1 MATEEGVVE
10 DIANVFSSTEPVH
23 EASYLFVKV
32 LGKGAFGEAVLY
44 RKTEDS
50 SLVVWKEINLSRLSE
65 RERKDAMGEVDI
77 LSMLNHANIITY
89 YNHFLD
95 EGTLMIEVEYA
106 NGGNLATKIA
116 QHCESNEL
124 IPEEQVA
131 WYLYQTVSALQYIHQ
146 FDIIH
151 RDIKTMNIFL
161 TKTDLVKLGDFGI
174 SKILETKSQMA
185 ETVVGTPYYM
195 APEIVKGDSYDHKVD
210 MWALGCVVYELLT
223 LKKTFQATNQLRLA
237 YEIVKGE
244 RGDIDPQYT
253 ENIQHLVSWML
264 QKNAKDRP
272 SAEELLASSKFTQI
286 ADIQKMKKKVWE
298 LNTLSRKLRQLS
310 TVSIETVP
318 IIKSKITEVYQ
329 WGGGKLTPQK
339 QDIFIKGKSAM
350 QIAVGHSHF
359 AVVTMEKELYTWA
372 NVQGG
377 TEIVGQLGHGN
388 TSAYKAPRKVEGLED
403 VIHVSCGEDF
413 TLCVADEG
421 KVHAFGSN
429 YYGCLGMEEEDDAV
443 LSPVP
448 IPFFSSNPVEEISCG
463 ENHVAALTM
472 DGEVYTWGCG
482 EFGRLGLG
490 SEDDFSIPQKVATP
504 GKHLFK
510 HVVCGSDG
518 TFLIT
523 VNGRV
528 LAAGSN
534 EHNKLGFNSETSG
547 LRKSKVQ
554 VYDIPCKYT
563 FSTVK
568 PLTRYIISQ
577 VAAGKDHSAAVDLYG
592 HLFTFG
598 SNKYGQLGVGDFRRH
613 KGVCRVGGGLTGKV
627 VDVVTCGDGFT
638 VASINENQV
647 FSWGNGANGRLGAV
661 FSDQLKGPN
670 NKSSCLPRPIFGSL
684 YSVSNLASHHW
695 HTIVIAEKI
704 LNQKTL
710 KSRVSSPKYRDNS
723 PCKVVIPQPAPQE
736 EDSAFA
742 SEGIGSE
749 DISSSEPVSESDGM
763 SDSGNPLT
771 PDIADRP
778 SSAESFGRPRSSDR
792 PRSAGREASIPE
804 EDTQVPEWLK
814 AEMDDDFIPMPG
826 CDQIVNPVL
835 PRQNPVANPLPSP
848 VTPKVNLVVPG
859 MSPALN
865 PVTPG
870 SVENFVH
877 RKNGSPDSVVRS
889 LSERIQLLE
898 TENKML
904 KEMVQLQDLKIKS
917 LEMKRALDEKRDG

>member
-1 MATEEGVVE
+1 MATEQTNLE
-10 DIANVFSSTEPVH
+10 DAAHVHAATEQIH

-32 LGKGAFGEAVLY
+32 LGRGAFGEAVLY

-65 RERKDAMGEVDI
+65 REKKDALGEVDI

-95 EGTLMIEVEYA
+95 EGTLLIEVEYA
-106 NGGNLATKIA
+106 NGGNLAMKIA
-116 QHCESNEL
+116 QHCENRDL
-124 IPEEQVA
+124 IPEEQVT
-131 WYLYQTVSALQYIHQ
+131 WYLYQTASALKYIHQ
-146 FDIIH
+146 FGIIH

-161 TKTDLVKLGDFGI
+161 TRTDLIKLGDFGI
-174 SKILETKSQMA
+174 SRILETKSQMA
-185 ETVVGTPYYM
+185 ETVVGTPLYM

-210 MWALGCVVYELLT
+210 MWALGCVLYELLT

-237 YEIVKGE
+237 YEIVQGKRGE
-244 RGDIDPQYT
+244 IDPQYSK
-253 ENIQHLVSWML
+253 NIQDLVNWML
-264 QKNAKDRP
+264 LKTAKDRP
-272 SAEELLASSKFTQI
+272 SAEELLTSPKFSQI
-286 ADIQKMKKKVWE
+286 ANVQEMEKKVWE
-298 LNTLSRKLRQLS
+298 LNTLSRKLRQQS
-310 TVSIETVP
+310 SVSMETVP

-329 WGGGKLTPQK
+329 WGGGKFTPQK
-339 QDIFIKGKSAM
+339 QDIFDKGKSAI
-350 QIAVGHSHF
+350 QVAAGHSHF

-377 TEIVGQLGHGN
+377 TEIAGQLGHGN
-388 TSAYKAPRKVEGLED
+388 TSAYKAPRKVDDLEG
-403 VIHVSCGEDF
+403 VIQVSCGEDF
-413 TLCVADEG
+413 TLCVSDEG

-429 YYGCLGMEEEDDAV
+429 YYGCLGVEEEDAV
-443 LSPVP
+443 LSPLLV
-448 IPFFSSNPVEEISCG
+448 PFFSSNPVEEISCG
-463 ENHVAALTM
+463 ENHVAALTK
-472 DGEVYTWGCG
+472 DGDVYTWGCG

-490 SEDDFSIPQKVATP
+490 SEDDFSTPQKVATP

-510 HVVCGSDG
+510 HVVSGCDG

-547 LRKSKVQ
+547 LRKSKIQ

-568 PLTRYIISQ
+568 PLTRYIIAK

-592 HLFTFG
+592 HLYTFG
-598 SNKYGQLGVGDFRRH
+598 SNKYGQLGTGDFRRRR
-613 KGVCRVGGGLTGKV
+613 GICRVGGLLTGKV
-627 VDVVTCGDGFT
+627 VDTVTCGDAFT

-647 FSWGNGANGRLGAV
+647 FSWGNGDNGRLGAV

-670 NKSSCLPRPIFGSL
+670 NKSTCLPRAIFGSL
-684 YSVSNLASHHW
+684 YSVCNLASHHW
-695 HTIVIAEKI
+695 HAIVIAEKI

-710 KSRVSSPKYRDNS
+710 KSRVSSPKL
-723 PCKVVIPQPAPQE
+723 VIPQPALQE
-736 EDSAFA
+736 EDSSFA

-749 DISSSEPVSESDGM
+749 DVYSSEPVSESDGM

-778 SSAESFGRPRSSDR
+778 SSAESFGRPRSGDR
-792 PRSAGREASIPE
+792 PRSAGREVMIPE

-814 AEMDDDFIPMPG
+814 AELDDDFIPMPG
-826 CDQIVNPVL
+826 NGPPVV
-835 PRQNPVANPLPSP
+835 PPLPSP
-848 VTPKVNLVVPG
+848 ISVIKPSMTPVIPNI
-859 MSPALN
+859 SPAIATRS
-865 PVTPG
+865 TP
-870 SVENFVH
+870 SARNSMECAVH
-877 RKNGSPDSVVRS
+877 RKNGSQDSIVKT
-889 LSERIQLLE
+889 LNERIQHLE
-898 TENKML
+898 AENKTL
-904 KEMVQLQDLKIKS
+904 KEVIQLQDLKIKS
-917 LEMKRALDEKRDG
+917 LEMKRALDEKKDS

>member
-1 MATEEGVVE
+1 MA
-10 DIANVFSSTEPVH
+10 
-23 EASYLFVKV
+23 
-32 LGKGAFGEAVLY
+32 
-44 RKTEDS
+44 
-50 SLVVWKEINLSRLSE
+50 SLLSL
-65 RERKDAMGEVDI
+65 
-77 LSMLNHANIITY
+77 
-89 YNHFLD
+89 
-95 EGTLMIEVEYA
+95 
-106 NGGNLATKIA
+106 
-116 QHCESNEL
+116 
-124 IPEEQVA
+124 
-131 WYLYQTVSALQYIHQ
+131 
-146 FDIIH
+146 

-161 TKTDLVKLGDFGI
+161 TKADLVKLGDFGI

-244 RGDIDPQYT
+244 RGDIDPQYS
-253 ENIQHLVSWML
+253 ENIQQLVSWML

-272 SAEELLASSKFTQI
+272 SAEELLTSSKFTQI
-286 ADIQKMKKKVWE
+286 ADVQEMEKKVWE
-298 LNTLSRKLRQLS
+298 LNTLSRKLRQQS
-310 TVSIETVP
+310 SVFIETVP

-329 WGGGKLTPQK
+329 WGGGKQTPQK
-339 QDIFIKGKSAM
+339 QDIFVKGKSAI
-350 QIAVGHSHF
+350 QIAAGHSHF
-359 AVVTMEKELYTWA
+359 AVVTMEKEVYTWA

-377 TEIVGQLGHGN
+377 SEIVGQLGHRN
-388 TSAYKAPRKVEGLED
+388 TSAYKAPKKVEELED
-403 VIHVSCGEDF
+403 VIQVSCGEDF
-413 TLCVADEG
+413 TFCVSDEG
-421 KVHAFGSN
+421 KVYAFGSN
-429 YYGCLGMEEEDDAV
+429 YYGCLGLEEEDDTV

-448 IPFFSSNPVEEISCG
+448 LPFFSSNPVEEISCG
-463 ENHVAALTM
+463 ENHVAALTK

-490 SEDDFSIPQKVATP
+490 SEDDFSTPQKVATP

-568 PLTRYIISQ
+568 PLTRYIITK

-598 SNKYGQLGVGDFRRH
+598 SNKYGQLGVGDFRRR
-613 KGVCRVGGGLTGKV
+613 KGICRVGGGLTGKV
-627 VDVVTCGDGFT
+627 VDTVTCGDGFT

-684 YSVSNLASHHW
+684 YSVSSLASHHW

-710 KSRVSSPKYRDNS
+710 KSRVSSPKSRES
-723 PCKVVIPQPAPQE
+723 PPCQVVIPHQPALHE

-749 DISSSEPVSESDGM
+749 DVSSSEPVSESDGM

-771 PDIADRP
+771 PDTADRP
-778 SSAESFGRPRSSDR
+778 SSAELFGRPRSGER

-814 AEMDDDFIPMPG
+814 AELDDDFIPMPG
-826 CDQIVNPVL
+826 SGQPVT
-835 PRQNPVANPLPSP
+835 PVFPHLTPAINPLPTPTSP
-848 VTPKVNLVVPG
+848 GMNLVVPG
-859 MSPALN
+859 ITPSQMPCAIS
-865 PVTPG
+865 PG
-870 SVENFVH
+870 SKENALL
-877 RKNGSPDSVVRS
+877 RKNGSPDTIIRS
-889 LSERIQLLE
+889 LNERVQLLE
-898 TENKML
+898 AENKTL
-904 KEMVQLQDLKIKS
+904 KETIQLQDLKIKS
-917 LEMKRALDEKRDG
+917 LEMKRALDEKKDG